1 MVGIEE
7 EIVAVRAEVLKE
19 NEGKEGGE
27 ARRGG
32 ETKGFGG
39 RERVTVGGKACK
51 GRRGGRKTRV
61 QGKRGLRREVGG
73 DRDGISK
80 ALAGGDLLE
89 VERRNEK
96 EENIM
101 TEAESKG
108 ERIS

>member
-1 MVGIEE
+1 M
-7 EIVAVRAEVLKE
+7 
-19 NEGKEGGE
+19 
-27 ARRGG
+27 
-32 ETKGFGG
+32 
-39 RERVTVGGKACK
+39 
-51 GRRGGRKTRV
+51 
-61 QGKRGLRREVGG
+61 GG